1 MINEIKA
8 GESKTLEFKEILP
21 DDSSKWIKTII
32 AFANGAGGK
41 LVIGVNNKREIIGL
55 KDDIFELKDKIS
67 NIISQM
73 CEPQIIF
80 DINTE
85 NIDNKEILVVKIF
98 PANHTPYYI
107 KSSGKEN
114 GTYIR
119 LGATTHK
126 ADENTINELTY
137 KGQNISYDLLCNNEY
152 KINEKDLK
160 ALCDE
165 MSQSSDKKITKKE
178 LINLKL
184 IKDDKATNALAI
196 MLGKHKSTSRV
207 QCARFKGISKT
218 HILDKKEYESSLIEQ
233 INGAYNFVLNYLQM
247 NIEIKGIFR
256 DEKYEIPQ
264 GDKRSYHKCVSS

>member
-178 LINLKL
+178 CPNW
-184 IKDDKATNALAI
+184 
-196 MLGKHKSTSRV
+196 
-207 QCARFKGISKT
+207 
-218 HILDKKEYESSLIEQ
+218 
-233 INGAYNFVLNYLQM
+233 
-247 NIEIKGIFR
+247 
-256 DEKYEIPQ
+256 
-264 GDKRSYHKCVSS
+264 

>member
-126 ADENTINELTY
+126 ADENTINDMSEYALRQLSEKFYNDTYLMDQNACSSPHLILWKTSSSRQGRKKFWNAVSQAAQKYELPEKKVLDKYT
-137 KGQNISYDLLCNNEY
+137 ILCE
-152 KINEKDLK
+152 
-160 ALCDE
+160 
-165 MSQSSDKKITKKE
+165 
-178 LINLKL
+178 
-184 IKDDKATNALAI
+184 KATELDEIVSVERYNNSLY
-196 MLGKHKSTSRV
+196 V
-207 QCARFKGISKT
+207 VE
-218 HILDKKEYESSLIEQ
+218 LDKLP
-233 INGAYNFVLNYLQM
+233 
-247 NIEIKGIFR
+247 
-256 DEKYEIPQ
+256 D
-264 GDKRSYHKCVSS
+264 